1 MVSRPQEG
9 SHGTTLVLVLC
20 WRGKVPMI
28 IESIEDLSQV
38 NIKISNKKFIDTFPN
53 FSFTSMESGIK
64 KYINELS

>member
-1 MVSRPQEG
+1 
-9 SHGTTLVLVLC
+9 
-20 WRGKVPMI
+20 MI